1 MIVFERSWQLGEVP
15 EDWKRANIT
24 PICKDRKK
32 EDLGNYRLVS
42 LTSVPGKMVERILLE
57 SISKH
62 MEDKMVIG
70 SSQHGFMKGKSC
82 LINLI
87 AFYNEVTSLADK
99 GRAVDVVHLNFSKA
113 FCAVFH
119 NTLIDEL
126 AKYRLDKQT
135 VQWIGNQLNIPAQR
149 IVVSSTKSSWRH
161 ITSAVPQ
168 GNNPMYQHML
178 GANFLETSSAERN
191 LGVLEDSRLTMS
203 QQCALVA
210 KAANSILG
218 YIRKSIAR
226 RLREVILPFCSAMVR
241 PRLEYH
247 VQFWAPQYRA
257 AKMVE
262 GLDYL
267 SYEDR
272 LRELQLFSLEKRGNL
287 IRKKQQAGTQQNSKT
302 KGHCVQKEPETYG
315 TGSMEERWSLEI
327 QDKGRVT
334 CPTCRA
340 VVRKT
345 VEGLKKHMVNCRQ
358 PVVKEGGELDEQLE
372 RDRLRK
378 VLKRMRK
385 LKCTREGCTGS
396 FTSINGYLYHIKK
409 CGKAASELE
418 KMAMKCHHCGKAY
431 KSKAGL
437 VYHLRSKH
445 GLVTFLHEERRTE
458 SLKEIKR
465 EPNNTGRVQRR
476 SAKVAIYYLHELAG
490 EELAKEWPKRKVL
503 QDLIPDDRNLKYTR
517 PGLPTFSQDVL
528 CKWKT
533 EIKMYRR
540 VHCPNQGDFVA
551 GKYKCLL
558 CEKEFISESGVK
570 YHINSVHAEDWF
582 DVNTTTTKS
591 FEKLMKI
598 RQREE
603 QRKQRKKRPLTWG
616 KKKRAGTLAAKKLP
630 AAGVEKMRRSKRGR
644 PQRVDNDSMSS
655 EEGEPQVA
663 QRADFPKNSRKRGR
677 NTPLYTAV
685 SSHSVGCERGESFRF
700 PNCLCTDKSRSL
712 LGRAAWSAESR
723 Q

>member
-1 MIVFERSWQLGEVP
+1 MTRAGLGRRPAAAAGGRDTKPGHNRQQKVKRS
-15 EDWKRANIT
+15 
-24 PICKDRKK
+24 
-32 EDLGNYRLVS
+32 LGNKKSKQFEEVETTVLGLSSNYDETVS
-42 LTSVPGKMVERILLE
+42 NISSASPKGQVNGSAESRSKRTIRRPAYWLE
-57 SISKH
+57 MRGIKNSI
-62 MEDKMVIG
+62 
-70 SSQHGFMKGKSC
+70 
-82 LINLI
+82 N
-87 AFYNEVTSLADK
+87 
-99 GRAVDVVHLNFSKA
+99 
-113 FCAVFH
+113 
-119 NTLIDEL
+119 
-126 AKYRLDKQT
+126 
-135 VQWIGNQLNIPAQR
+135 
-149 IVVSSTKSSWRH
+149 KSS
-161 ITSAVPQ
+161 
-168 GNNPMYQHML
+168 
-178 GANFLETSSAERN
+178 
-191 LGVLEDSRLTMS
+191 
-203 QQCALVA
+203 
-210 KAANSILG
+210 
-218 YIRKSIAR
+218 
-226 RLREVILPFCSAMVR
+226 
-241 PRLEYH
+241 
-247 VQFWAPQYRA
+247 
-257 AKMVE
+257 
-262 GLDYL
+262 
-267 SYEDR
+267 
-272 LRELQLFSLEKRGNL
+272 EKKG
-287 IRKKQQAGTQQNSKT
+287 KKQQAGTQQNSKV
-302 KGHCVQKEPETYG
+302 KGHCVQKEPEAYG

-358 PVVKEGGELDEQLE
+358 EVFTCHHCGKQLKSLGGMKYHVMADHNNQPVVKEGGELDEQLE

-378 VLKRMRK
+378 VLKRMGK
-385 LKCTREGCTGS
+385 LKCMREGCTGS
-396 FTSINGYLYHIKK
+396 FTSIMGYLYHVKK

-445 GLVTFLHEERRTE
+445 GPVTLLHEERRTE
-458 SLKEIKR
+458 SLKEIKQ

-503 QDLIPDDRNLKYTR
+503 QDLIPDDRKLKYTR

-540 VHCPNQGDFVA
+540 VHCPNQGCESVYGSVSGLKSHLGTCTLGDFVA

-603 QRKQRKKRPLTWG
+603 QRKQRKKRPLTRG
-616 KKKRAGTLAAKKLP
+616 KKKRTGTLAAKRVP
-630 AAGVEKMRRSKRGR
+630 SAGVEKMRRSKRGH
-644 PQRVDNDSMSS
+644 PQRVDNESMSS

-663 QRADFPKNSRKRGR
+663 QRAELPK
-677 NTPLYTAV
+677 T
-685 SSHSVGCERGESFRF
+685 SH
-700 PNCLCTDKSRSL
+700 K
-712 LGRAAWSAESR
+712 
-723 Q
+723 

>member
-1 MIVFERSWQLGEVP
+1 MRGGGSSDTRRGHHRQQKVKRSLGNKKSKQFEEVETTVLGLDCNYDETDSNISSASLKGRVNGSAESRSKRTIRRPAYWLEMRGMKNSINKSSEKKAGEVLLKG
-15 EDWKRANIT
+15 KR
-24 PICKDRKK
+24 KSGEVEG
-32 EDLGNYRLVS
+32 EDLKDSPKKKR
-42 LTSVPGKMVERILLE
+42 K
-57 SISKH
+57 IS
-62 MEDKMVIG
+62 G
-70 SSQHGFMKGKSC
+70 
-82 LINLI
+82 
-87 AFYNEVTSLADK
+87 
-99 GRAVDVVHLNFSKA
+99 
-113 FCAVFH
+113 
-119 NTLIDEL
+119 
-126 AKYRLDKQT
+126 
-135 VQWIGNQLNIPAQR
+135 
-149 IVVSSTKSSWRH
+149 
-161 ITSAVPQ
+161 
-168 GNNPMYQHML
+168 
-178 GANFLETSSAERN
+178 
-191 LGVLEDSRLTMS
+191 
-203 QQCALVA
+203 
-210 KAANSILG
+210 
-218 YIRKSIAR
+218 
-226 RLREVILPFCSAMVR
+226 
-241 PRLEYH
+241 
-247 VQFWAPQYRA
+247 
-257 AKMVE
+257 
-262 GLDYL
+262 
-267 SYEDR
+267 
-272 LRELQLFSLEKRGNL
+272 
-287 IRKKQQAGTQQNSKT
+287 KKQQGGTQQNSKT
-302 KGHCVQKEPETYG
+302 KGHCVQKEPESYG

-358 PVVKEGGELDEQLE
+358 EMFTCNHCGKQLKSSGGMKYHVMADHNNQPVVKEGGELDEQLE

-378 VLKRMRK
+378 VLKRMGK

-396 FTSINGYLYHIKK
+396 FTSIMGYLYHVKK

-445 GLVTFLHEERRTE
+445 GPVTFLHEDRRTE
-458 SLKEIKR
+458 NLKEMKR

-503 QDLIPDDRNLKYTR
+503 QDLIPDDRKLKYTR

-540 VHCPNQGDFVA
+540 VHCPNQGCESVYGSVSGLKSHLGTCTLGDFVA

-570 YHINSVHAEDWF
+570 YHINSVHAEEWF

-603 QRKQRKKRPLTWG
+603 QRKQRKKRPLTRG
-616 KKKRAGTLAAKKLP
+616 KKKRTGTLAAKKLP
-630 AAGVEKMRRSKRGR
+630 TAGAEKMRRSKRGR
-644 PQRVDNDSMSS
+644 PQRVDNESVSS
-655 EEGEPQVA
+655 EEGEPQLA
-663 QRADFPKNSRKRGR
+663 RRAEFPKTNRKRGR
-677 NTPLYTAV
+677 SKYL
-685 SSHSVGCERGESFRF
+685 EE
-700 PNCLCTDKSRSL
+700 KK
-712 LGRAAWSAESR
+712 E
-723 Q
+723 